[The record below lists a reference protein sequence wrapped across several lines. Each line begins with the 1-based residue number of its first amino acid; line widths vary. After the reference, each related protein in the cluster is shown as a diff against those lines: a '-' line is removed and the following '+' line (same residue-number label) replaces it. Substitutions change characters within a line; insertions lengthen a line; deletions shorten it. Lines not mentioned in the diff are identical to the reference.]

1 MRLYHQGDRGE
12 PVLDVQSRLSALGFD
27 VGVDIE
33 GVFGA
38 GTATAVSAFQNDR
51 GLPVD
56 GVVGPDTW
64 RALVDA
70 GYRLGDRLIYHRVP
84 MMRGDDVAELQAHL
98 NSLGFDTG
106 KVDGVFGPDT
116 LAGLLDFQHN
126 RELAE
131 DGIAGTIVASE
142 LALISFATQK
152 QGRDVVRERQWLSN
166 LPNSIAGQRIYI
178 DPECRTPEE
187 ADATWVTADQ
197 ARETIQHLS
206 GLPIL
211 SRSID
216 TDPPARLRAQRANRL
231 NVDMVIGFLVPQ
243 DGEEGVHFFESGLSR
258 SEAGARI
265 AQQLADR
272 LGLEVAGRTMP
283 MLKETRPP
291 AALVSLRSMTRRTG
305 TVVAHAIASVYE
317 IDVDQESGPNR

>member
-27 VGVDIE
+27 IGGDDI
-33 GVFGA
+33 GVFGE
-38 GTATAVSAFQNDR
+38 GTATAVSAFQHDR

-131 DGIAGTIVASE
+131 DGIAGRVVASE
-142 LALISFATQK
+142 LALISFATHK

-178 DPECRTPEE
+178 DPECRTPDE

-206 GLPIL
+206 GLPML

-231 NVDMVIGFLVPQ
+231 NVDMVIGFFVPR
-243 DGEEGVHFFESGLSR
+243 DGEEGVHFFESDLSR

-265 AQQLADR
+265 ASQLADR
-272 LGLEVAGRTMP
+272 LGLEVSGRTMP
-283 MLKETRPP
+283 MLKETRSP
-291 AALVSLRSMTRRTG
+291 AVLVSLRSMTRRTG
-305 TVVAHAIASVYE
+305 TVVAHAVASMYE
-317 IDVDQESGPNR
+317 IDVDQVSDPNR